1 MSLLPQE
8 QAMWERYP
16 LPPESALSDAEISEK
31 YLRGE
36 GRIVLENNREKLP
49 GFVEALERHDY
60 MDLRP
65 FYQRRPKWDVKR
77 QSRLIESFI
86 INVPVPP
93 IFLYEKDYNSY
104 EVMDGQQRITAIRDF
119 YQNRFELDGLQYW
132 PELNG
137 KRYHNL
143 PSVVRAGIDRR
154 SISSIVMLK
163 ESAPQDDEAAIL
175 RQIVFERLNTGGI
188 ELTRQEIRNA
198 MYQGPF
204 NDALLGM
211 STHPAIRDA
220 WGLPRYDPEEIR
232 SSDSPI
238 LRKPFF
244 ADMEDVE
251 LVLRFFA
258 LRCVEQYRGGMQNF
272 LDSYMVR
279 AREFSSSDVSALD
292 YLFAKTMWRASAIFG
307 DKLFRSFDIRKG
319 VWTSRPQKAIF
330 DAVMVSLSNVDD
342 PDDRLVARSSR
353 VVDETARMIAD
364 HPHGTFTGRG
374 NSKKDIIARIDLFE
388 RLFRRVLAG

>member
-8 QAMWERYP
+8 LQMWERNP
-16 LPPESALSDAEISEK
+16 LPPETSLSDAEISEK

-49 GFVEALERHDY
+49 GFVEQLERYEY

-65 FYQRRPKWDVKR
+65 FYQRRPKWDTER

-93 IFLYEKDYNSY
+93 VFLYERDYNSY

-119 YQNRFELDGLQYW
+119 YQNRFSLKGLQYW

-137 KRYHNL
+137 RRYHNL

-188 ELTRQEIRNA
+188 ALKRQEIRNA
-198 MYQGPF
+198 MYQGIF
-204 NDALLGM
+204 NDALLEM
-211 STHPAIRDA
+211 STNNIIRDA
-220 WGLPRYDPEEIR
+220 WGLPRFNREEFER
-232 SSDSPI
+232 VGSP
-238 LRKPFF
+238 LFKKPFF
-244 ADMEDVE
+244 SDMEDVE

-258 LRCVEQYRGGMQNF
+258 LRCVDQYRGGMQNF
-272 LDSYMVR
+272 LDFYMVR
-279 AREFSSSDVSALD
+279 AVDFSRSEVDQLH
-292 YLFAKTMWRASAIFG
+292 YLFDKTIWRAEKIFG
-307 DKLFRSFDIRKG
+307 DKVFRSFDVKKG
-319 VWTSRPQKAIF
+319 GWAKTPQKAVF
-330 DAVMVSLSNVDD
+330 DAVMVALSNIDD
-342 PDDRLVARSSR
+342 PTEILVARSGL
-353 VVDETARMIAD
+353 VINETRQMISD
-364 HPHGTFTGRG
+364 HPPGTFTGRG
-374 NSKKDIIARIDLFE
+374 NSKKDIIARISLFE
-388 RLFRRVLAG
+388 NLFRRIITS